1 MRRRLFSRR
10 VRQTAPR
17 CLRGRGL
24 FCPGETAAGGEDRAR
39 ASLPCGASNTCVMRL
54 VGRGCF
60 HAGRGKTCFCG
71 NPFALRRL
79 FLCGQRKNRTPCGG
93 QTFFGG
99 NRRGCRQK
107 GQLRRSGGFGRTDG
121 RFRESRGGA
130 QQSATATARKT
141 VPEIVPRSA
150 VRCLPTV
157 PAACSFP
164 GPGTPTLRTKERRF
178 PRRERS
184 PVTPGQSRN
193 AGRGGRRWG
202 DTLRRKP
209 RRRPQ
214 LAVVIGS
221 AGVLFSAACGCF
233 PSARRIRAWPDTCFC
248 RPR

>member
-1 MRRRLFSRR
+1 MLPGEREQGQSVIAVRHIEHVRHAARRARRR
-10 VRQTAPR
+10 
-17 CLRGRGL
+17 
-24 FCPGETAAGGEDRAR
+24 AR
-39 ASLPCGASNTCVMRL
+39 
-54 VGRGCF
+54 RGCF

-71 NPFALRRL
+71 NLFALRRL
-79 FLCGQRKNRTPCGG
+79 FPRGEGKNRTPCGG

-141 VPEIVPRSA
+141 VPEIVPRRRSPVFA
-150 VRCLPTV
+150 GISRSLF
-157 PAACSFP
+157 FP
-164 GPGTPTLRTKERRF
+164 GPGTPTLRTNERRF
-178 PRRERS
+178 PPAVAQSRDAGNRLM
-184 PVTPGQSRN
+184 TPGQSRN
-193 AGRGGRRWG
+193 AGHGGGRWG
-202 DTLRRKP
+202 DMLRRKP

-214 LAVVIGS
+214 LTVVIGS